1 MSGVGLPR
9 WKTIVQGLVIFV
21 VALIFSV
28 LIGES
33 VVGNLLA
40 QWTLDRFI
48 RWDPPRDE
56 DQIVLID
63 ITEEDYSTMF
73 GRRRPLDPAIVVE
86 LLGAAHRAGAK
97 LIAVDI
103 NTADWPQGSEKL
115 LRSEVLSGAA
125 VVWARGFYLD
135 RQSGKPHRRLDR
147 LLGDVTT
154 PNPECYGVPAL
165 DQGSGIVRY
174 FYSGL
179 KFEMWEPSFTDQI
192 AYRSGN
198 GSCLLPQEREEE
210 LRIIDFSARI
220 RTESAS
226 TLLEQSRQ
234 KGWGRRP
241 EYADK
246 LLILGGSFHSG
257 ADASLTPV
265 GEMSGLEIAGQAL
278 SSFMR
283 KKARKELGKISSL
296 LIDAGVGFLLLVV
309 GLWSRRG
316 QLVLAI
322 VIVVLGGVPCLY
334 LFRQYYLFVG
344 FVPFVLGSGVHLLL
358 GWVYERA

>member
-1 MSGVGLPR
+1 MNGAKLPL
-9 WKTIVQGLVIFV
+9 WKTLLQGLLIFV
-21 VALIFSV
+21 VALIIS
-28 LIGES
+28 GSMAES
-33 VVGNLLA
+33 FVGNLLA

-48 RWDPPRDE
+48 RLDPPRDE

-63 ITEEDYSTMF
+63 ITEEDYSQMF
-73 GRRRPLDPAIVVE
+73 GRRRPLDPAIVIE
-86 LLGAAHRAGAK
+86 LLVAAHRAGAK

-115 LRSEVLSGAA
+115 LRSELLSGAA

-135 RQSGKPHRRLDR
+135 RGSGKPHRRLDR

-154 PNPECYGVPAL
+154 STAECYGVPAL
-165 DQGSGIVRY
+165 EQGGGIVRY

-192 AYRSGN
+192 AYRSEH
-198 GSCLLPQEREEE
+198 GSCLLHQERDEE

-226 TLLEQSRQ
+226 TLLEQSKQ
-234 KGWGRRP
+234 MDWGRRP

-246 LLILGGSFHSG
+246 ILILGGSFHSG
-257 ADASLTPV
+257 SDTSLTPV

-278 SSFMR
+278 SSFIR
-283 KKARKELGKISSL
+283 NKAKRELGKVSSL
-296 LIDAGVGFLLLVV
+296 LVDAGVGLLLVLV
-309 GLWSRRG
+309 GLRSRIA

-322 VIVVLGGVPCLY
+322 AIVVLGAVLCLRI
-334 LFRQYYLFVG
+334 FRQYYLFVG
-344 FVPFVLGSGVHLLL
+344 FIPFALGSVVHMLL
-358 GWVYERA
+358 GWIYERP